1 MSIPTITA
9 EVAIKFDSHWSR
21 TTEVAGRTYNA
32 YATEFGHHGEATS
45 RISLTVHQRDRQWA
59 LPEENSPY
67 ADHAFR
73 IHTNVVS
80 GSVSIDIGDLTIY
93 LPEGRETEVAEAV
106 LAAVAE
112 VARQA
117 DAGTEVCVVSITGDD
132 PTGFRNSDDEVAA

>member
-1 MSIPTITA
+1 MIPNITT
-9 EVAIKFDSHWSR
+9 EVPIKSDRHWSR
-21 TTEVAGRTYNA
+21 TTEIHGRTYNA
-32 YATEFGHHGEATS
+32 NATEFGDPGEPTN
-45 RISLTVHQRDRQWA
+45 RIGLTVHQRDRQWA

-67 ADHAFR
+67 ADRAFR

-80 GSVSIDIGDLTIY
+80 GSVSLDIGDLTIY

-112 VARQA
+112 VSRQA